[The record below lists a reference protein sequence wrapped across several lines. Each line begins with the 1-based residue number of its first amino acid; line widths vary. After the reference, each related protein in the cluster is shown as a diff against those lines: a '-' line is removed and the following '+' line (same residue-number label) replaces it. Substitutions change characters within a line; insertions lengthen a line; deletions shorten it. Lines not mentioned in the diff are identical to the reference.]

1 MLARLVKHVRKKTL
15 KRAGRRARHPSDAQ
29 PKVDEDRAR
38 RPSDAHPKVDEDQAR
53 RVPDAHPEVDEDL
66 VEEQSLVPDDTEPIL
81 EPSILEALMREAF
94 IQEASI
100 PGASVSEAS
109 IPGASVSEASIH
121 IGPLYGLP
129 PPALECSTLNEAFSD
144 WDSFRWA
151 RIGVSLIDR
160 PAFSALWNA
169 RLPVNQLP
177 VEILVAIF
185 QLVPDPPF
193 FRSDRVNG
201 PEWVLLG
208 RVCRHWR
215 AVLLEHACFWRTIC
229 VQKRPHWFQL
239 AVARSQQALLELDV
253 VDLSVVAS
261 VDVST
266 YRDRIWS
273 LNVWF
278 RPHLETDVFALSSII
293 SGPSPS
299 LRRLEITNLWDRS
312 PRAAGTPGVII
323 LNVDDYPLMTHFT
336 VSDVDV
342 PWSARFVSQLTT
354 LDLRRCSIYPSR
366 ISFDV
371 FIDVLEHGRQLED
384 LTLDRFLAAA
394 CHTGSHPPRPRNQIA
409 LPRLRSLTITDESR
423 LIRWLT
429 ASIQLPKDTTLNGF
443 LTDAE
448 LQDRTHSVVDHAALL
463 YQANDH
469 QSVFRQSNEAVIC
482 LLPRKYTLKSH
493 HSSVQRDLAIAFDGP
508 SKPHINL
515 VFEQVI
521 SLFDAT
527 NLTSLDLVVPT
538 SQLAQDASTLLR
550 LLDTFK
556 NLTSLSFEYAEDG
569 DTLSE
574 PIPQALLLSLCS
586 MTGTSLDPTPG
597 DLMDHISHGVTP
609 SGHQSCVRC
618 PKLQRLTLHKFD
630 WEDGALMEG
639 VLSCLRMRG
648 SHGAPPLRGLSVATI
663 RQPRSKDWRTM
674 DEQFANAAKDLLAGP
689 SAEYDFTAL
698 EVIGIPGLRWTRRV
712 E

>member
-1 MLARLVKHVRKKTL
+1 MNIVRFVKYLRKRLLTKT
-15 KRAGRRARHPSDAQ
+15 GT
-29 PKVDEDRAR
+29 RAR
-38 RPSDAHPKVDEDQAR
+38 RR
-53 RVPDAHPEVDEDL
+53 PDAPPK
-66 VEEQSLVPDDTEPIL
+66 VEEQSPSPALRETEPIP
-81 EPSILEALMREAF
+81 EI
-94 IQEASI
+94 
-100 PGASVSEAS
+100 SVSEAS
-109 IPGASVSEASIH
+109 FL

-129 PPALECSTLNEAFSD
+129 PPALESSTLNEALSD

-151 RIGVSLIDR
+151 RIAVALIDR

-185 QLVPDPPF
+185 QLVPHRTF
-193 FRSDRVNG
+193 FTSDRVNG

-215 AVLLEHACFWRTIC
+215 AVLLEHACFWRTIS
-229 VQKRPHWFQL
+229 VWKHPHWFQL

-253 VDLSVVAS
+253 VDLSVVVS

-273 LNVWF
+273 LEVWI
-278 RPHLETDVFALSSII
+278 RPWHWETDVFALSSII

-299 LRRLEITNLWDRS
+299 LQRLKISNLWDLS

-323 LNVDDYPLMTHFT
+323 LNIDNYPRLKHLT

-342 PWSARFVSQLTT
+342 LWSARFISQLTT

-366 ISFDV
+366 ISFDM
-371 FIDVLEHGRQLED
+371 FLDVLEHGRQLEY
-384 LTLDRFLAAA
+384 LSLDRFLAAA
-394 CHTGSHPPRPRNQIA
+394 SHTGSHPPRPRHQIA
-409 LPRLRSLTITDESR
+409 LPRLRSLTVTDESP

-429 ASIQLPKDTTLNGF
+429 ASIQLPNNTTLNGS

-448 LQDRTHSVVDHAALL
+448 LQDSTHSVVDHAASL
-463 YQANDH
+463 YQANDRD
-469 QSVFRQSNEAVIC
+469 SVFRQSNEAVMR
-482 LLPRKYTLKSH
+482 LLPREYTLKSRH
-493 HSSVQRDLAIAFDGP
+493 GFVDRDLAIAFGGP

-521 SLFDAT
+521 SLFDST
-527 NLTSLDLVVPT
+527 NLTSLTLGVPMN
-538 SQLAQDASTLLR
+538 QLAQDASTLLR

-556 NLTSLSFEYAEDG
+556 NLTYLSFNYAQDDEA
-569 DTLSE
+569 LSE

-586 MTGTSLDPTPG
+586 MTGTSLDPTPS
-597 DLMDHISHGVTP
+597 DLVDHISHGVTP

-618 PKLQRLTLHKFD
+618 PKLERFTLQEFD

-639 VLSCLRMRG
+639 VLSCLRMRA
-648 SHGAPPLRGLSVATI
+648 SHGAPALRRLSVTTI
-663 RQPRSKDWRTM
+663 RQPRLKDWRTM

-698 EVIGIPGLRWTRRV
+698 EVMRMLGFRWTQRI